1 MKKWFYLFLFL
12 IVSVVSCKRE
22 NQNLEKERE
31 DVLTQKVGTWIDTCW
46 NQQNFEVLEDLTTSQ
61 FMRHLNGV
69 KVAQGKTEL
78 KAHLQM
84 FFTAFPDLKISTDEV
99 YLKDNMAFLH
109 WNAQGTNTGIFGEV
123 APTGKKVNINGLS
136 HLSFDGEGK
145 ISQEV
150 LYYNELELLQQLGYT
165 LQPPIM
171 E

>member
-1 MKKWFYLFLFL
+1 MKNWSFLLLFL
-12 IVSVVSCKRE
+12 IASVVSCKRE
-22 NQNLEKERE
+22 NQHQERERE
-31 DVLTQKVGTWIDTCW
+31 DLLTHKVRTWIDTCW
-46 NQQNFEVLEDLTTSQ
+46 NQQNFEVLEDLTASQ

-69 KVAQGKTEL
+69 KVAQGRTEL

-109 WNAQGTNTGIFGEV
+109 WNAQGTNIGIFGEV

-145 ISQEV
+145 ISKEV
-150 LYYNELELLQQLGYT
+150 VYYNELELLQQLGYV
-165 LQPPIM
+165 LLPPNM